1 MSSVAILAGLGIA
14 TAGILGRLAVRYGKQ
29 MSSRLKN
36 QLDAIPGGTFSKY
49 YQGGFEKKMTRREA
63 FLILGLN
70 ANASKERIRLAHK
83 RIREPLD
90 KKNKFFW
97 NLLTGHCEEF
107 SLVISSMPSS
117 TLCFSLI
124 NLQ

>member
-14 TAGILGRLAVRYGKQ
+14 TAGILGRLAMRYGKQ

-36 QLDAIPGGTFSKY
+36 QLDAIPGGAVGFSKY

-83 RIREPLD
+83 RVMLLNHPDKGGSPYLAAKINEAKDMLD
-90 KKNKFFW
+90 KG
-97 NLLTGHCEEF
+97 TAR
-107 SLVISSMPSS
+107 
-117 TLCFSLI
+117 
-124 NLQ
+124 